1 MQAQYLLIIVMLSD
15 DDFGIHYSRVY
26 YLLPHNLNYIFFNC
40 SREPTMIIKKRIVLM
55 VTGSIVA
62 AM

>member
-26 YLLPHNLNYIFFNC
+26 YLLPHNLNYFLI
-40 SREPTMIIKKRIVLM
+40 
-55 VTGSIVA
+55 A
-62 AM
+62 AENQQ